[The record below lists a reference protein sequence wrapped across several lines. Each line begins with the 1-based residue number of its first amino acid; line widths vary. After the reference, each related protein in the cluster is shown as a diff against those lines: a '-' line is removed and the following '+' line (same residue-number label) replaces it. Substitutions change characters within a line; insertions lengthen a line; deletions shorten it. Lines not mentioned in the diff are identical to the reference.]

1 VGEVRSASPDDLPA
15 LCDLLTAFVT
25 ELTPLRGASLL
36 LEPGIAAAMEL
47 ASGDTLASVLA
58 DPDQRVTVVGVAREP
73 VAFALCRLATSEA
86 GGSRGVIDACYV
98 GPGSRGKGVGA
109 LLMKDALEWFSAR
122 GCDGVDGTA
131 FPGDRQAKSFF
142 EAAGFK
148 ARMLVM
154 HRPLD

>member
-1 VGEVRSASPDDLPA
+1 
-15 LCDLLTAFVT
+15 VT
-25 ELTPLRGASLL
+25 ELTPRRGASLL
-36 LEPGIAAAMEL
+36 LEPGIEAASAL
-47 ASGDTLASVLA
+47 ASGDALDAVLT
-58 DPDQRVTVVGVAREP
+58 DPDRRVALAASSGAPVGFV
-73 VAFALCRLATSEA
+73 LCRLATSEG

-98 GPGSRGKGVGA
+98 EPPARGEGLGGS
-109 LLMKDALEWFSAR
+109 LMDDALAWFTAR

-154 HRPLD
+154 HRPLS

>member
-1 VGEVRSASPDDLPA
+1 V
-15 LCDLLTAFVT
+15 TA
-25 ELTPLRGASLL
+25 A
-36 LEPGIAAAMEL
+36 EL
-47 ASGDTLASVLA
+47 ATGDTLAKVLA
-58 DPDQRVTVVGVAREP
+58 DPDQRVAVAGAPGVP
-73 VAFALCRLATSEA
+73 VAFMLCRLGTSEG

-98 GPGSRGKGVGA
+98 EPDARGKQVGR
-109 LLMKDALEWFSAR
+109 LLMEDALAWFAAR

-154 HRPLD
+154 HRPLE

>member
-1 VGEVRSASPDDLPA
+1 VRVATAEDLGGLRELLADFVG
-15 LCDLLTAFVT
+15 
-25 ELTPLRGASLL
+25 ELTPRRGAALL
-36 LEPGIAAAMEL
+36 LEPGIETASALAA
-47 ASGDTLASVLA
+47 GDTLATVLEDPARRLSVA
-58 DPDQRVTVVGVAREP
+58 GPAGRPVGFV
-73 VAFALCRLATSEA
+73 LCRLATSES
-86 GGSRGVIDACYV
+86 GLPRGVVDACYV
-98 GPGSRGKGVGA
+98 GPGERGSGLGK
-109 LLMKDALEWFSAR
+109 LLMDDAVAWFVAH

>member
-1 VGEVRSASPDDLPA
+1 MGEIRSASAEDLPV
-15 LCDLLTAFVT
+15 LRGLLTQFVT
-25 ELTPLRGASLL
+25 ELNPRRGATLL
-36 LEPGIAAAMEL
+36 LEPGIQAASEL
-47 ASGDTLASVLA
+47 ATGETLTRVLA
-58 DPDQRVTVVGVAREP
+58 DPDQRVAVAGAPGAP
-73 VAFALCRLATSEA
+73 VAFVLCRLAVSEA
-86 GGSRGVIDACYV
+86 GGPRGVIDACYV
-98 GPGSRGKGVGA
+98 GPDSRGKGLGRS
-109 LLMKDALEWFSAR
+109 LMNDALGWFRTR